1 MTGIRLANQTCAGTR
16 GLREEMQLK
25 TIQSVLFA
33 CAILLGGCAPIST
46 NFDYDVNWDYD
57 SLKTY
62 QLLTP
67 PATSE
72 INSLSRDRVTNA
84 INSEF
89 IARGYSEVDADSDF
103 LVAYHAGSQD
113 KIEVSDWGYAYG
125 GRGSYYGYGGRR
137 TAVDV
142 YQYQEGSLIIDI
154 VDTETHKLI
163 WRGTARKVLDTNP
176 TPEQR
181 TATVNAAVAKILEGF
196 PPKK

>member
-1 MTGIRLANQTCAGTR
+1 
-16 GLREEMQLK
+16 LK
-25 TIQSVLFA
+25 TIQGVFFA
-33 CAILLGGCAPIST
+33 FSILLVGCAPIST

-67 PATSE
+67 PANSE
-72 INSLSRDRVTNA
+72 VNSLSRDRVTNA
-84 INSEF
+84 INSEL
-89 IARGYSEVDADSDF
+89 IARGYDKVSENPDF
-103 LVAYHAGSQD
+103 LVAYHVGSQH

-137 TAVDV
+137 TAVEV

-176 TPEQR
+176 TPEER
-181 TATVNAAVAKILEGF
+181 TATVNAAVAKILEAF
-196 PPKK
+196 PPTK

>member
-1 MTGIRLANQTCAGTR
+1 
-16 GLREEMQLK
+16 LK
-25 TIQSVLFA
+25 TIQSAFFLST
-33 CAILLGGCAPIST
+33 ILLVGCAPIST

-57 SLKTY
+57 LLKTY

-67 PATSE
+67 PADSA

-84 INSEF
+84 INSEL
-89 IARGYSEVDADSDF
+89 IARGYTKDDASPDF
-103 LVAYHAGSQD
+103 LVAYHGGSQD
-113 KIEVSDWGYAYG
+113 KIEVSDWGYTYA

-176 TPEQR
+176 TPEER
-181 TATVNAAVAKILEGF
+181 TATVNAAVAKILEAF
-196 PPKK
+196 PPTK